1 MNLVYPNE
9 PLATKLSPF
18 PEGNIA
24 NYKAEDNSNI
34 TEAIA
39 KEINKR
45 VQEIKDNPDIG
56 IAYEEVK
63 QRMKEKYGFKIE
75 LQIFI
80 IPTNKII
87 KKK

>member
-34 TEAIA
+34 IEAIA

-45 VQEIKDNPDIG
+45 VQEIKDNSAIG

-63 QRMKEKYGFKIE
+63 QRMKEKYGF
-75 LQIFI
+75 
-80 IPTNKII
+80 
-87 KKK
+87 

>member
-9 PLATKLSPF
+9 PLATKFTPF
-18 PEGNIA
+18 PEGNI
-24 NYKAEDNSNI
+24 AEDNSNI
-34 TEAIA
+34 TEVIA

-45 VQEIKDNPDIG
+45 VQEIKDNPAIG

-75 LQIFI
+75 LQTLYN
-80 IPTNKII
+80 PY
-87 KKK
+87 

>member
-1 MNLVYPNE
+1 MNLAYPNE
-9 PLATKLSPF
+9 PLVTKLSPF

-34 TEAIA
+34 TEVIA

-45 VQEIKDNPDIG
+45 VQEIKDNPAIG

-63 QRMKEKYGFKIE
+63 RRMKEKYGFKIE
-75 LQIFI
+75 LQTLYN
-80 IPTNKII
+80 PY
-87 KKK
+87 

>member
-9 PLATKLSPF
+9 PLATKFTPF

-24 NYKAEDNSNI
+24 EDNSNNI
-34 TEAIA
+34 TGAIA

-45 VQEIKDNPDIG
+45 VQEIKDNPAIG

-63 QRMKEKYGFKIE
+63 QRMKEKYGF
-75 LQIFI
+75 
-80 IPTNKII
+80 
-87 KKK
+87 

>member
-9 PLATKLSPF
+9 PLATKLAPF

-39 KEINKR
+39 KEIN
-45 VQEIKDNPDIG
+45 NPAIG

-63 QRMKEKYGFKIE
+63 QRMKEKYGF
-75 LQIFI
+75 
-80 IPTNKII
+80 
-87 KKK
+87 

>member
-34 TEAIA
+34 TEVIA

-45 VQEIKDNPDIG
+45 VQEIKDNPAIG

-63 QRMKEKYGFKIE
+63 RRMKEKYGF
-75 LQIFI
+75 
-80 IPTNKII
+80 
-87 KKK
+87 

>member
-9 PLATKLSPF
+9 PLATKLTPF

-24 NYKAEDNSNI
+24 EDKSNNI

-45 VQEIKDNPDIG
+45 VQEIKDNPAIG

-63 QRMKEKYGFKIE
+63 QRMKEKYGF
-75 LQIFI
+75 
-80 IPTNKII
+80 
-87 KKK
+87 

>member
-9 PLATKLSPF
+9 PLATKLSSF

-24 NYKAEDNSNI
+24 EDNSNNI

-45 VQEIKDNPDIG
+45 VQEIKDNPAIG

-63 QRMKEKYGFKIE
+63 QRMKEKYGF
-75 LQIFI
+75 
-80 IPTNKII
+80 
-87 KKK
+87 

>member
-24 NYKAEDNSNI
+24 NYKTKDNSNI

-45 VQEIKDNPDIG
+45 VQEIKDNPAIG
-56 IAYEEVK
+56 VAYEEVK
-63 QRMKEKYGFKIE
+63 RRMKEKYGF
-75 LQIFI
+75 
-80 IPTNKII
+80 
-87 KKK
+87 

>member
-18 PEGNIA
+18 SEGNIA
-24 NYKAEDNSNI
+24 NYEAEDNSNI

-45 VQEIKDNPDIG
+45 VQEIKDNPAIG
-56 IAYEEVK
+56 ITYEEVK
-63 QRMKEKYGFKIE
+63 QRMKEKYGF
-75 LQIFI
+75 
-80 IPTNKII
+80 
-87 KKK
+87 

>member
-24 NYKAEDNSNI
+24 NYAEDNSNI

-45 VQEIKDNPDIG
+45 VQEIKDNPAIG

-63 QRMKEKYGFKIE
+63 RRMKEKYGF
-75 LQIFI
+75 
-80 IPTNKII
+80 
-87 KKK
+87 

>member
-45 VQEIKDNPDIG
+45 VQEIKDNPAIG
-56 IAYEEVK
+56 ITYEEVK
-63 QRMKEKYGFKIE
+63 QRMKEKYGF
-75 LQIFI
+75 
-80 IPTNKII
+80 
-87 KKK
+87 

>member
-18 PEGNIA
+18 PEGNMA
-24 NYKAEDNSNI
+24 NNYKAEDNSNNI

-45 VQEIKDNPDIG
+45 VQEIKDNPAIG

-63 QRMKEKYGFKIE
+63 KRMKEKYGFWIKISPE
-75 LQIFI
+75 GRTRFR
-80 IPTNKII
+80 
-87 KKK
+87 

>member
-9 PLATKLSPF
+9 PLATKFTPF

-24 NYKAEDNSNI
+24 EDKSNNI

-45 VQEIKDNPDIG
+45 VQEIKDNPAIG

-63 QRMKEKYGFKIE
+63 QRMKEKYGF
-75 LQIFI
+75 
-80 IPTNKII
+80 
-87 KKK
+87 

>member
-24 NYKAEDNSNI
+24 NNYEAEDNSNI

-45 VQEIKDNPDIG
+45 VQEIKDNPAIG

-75 LQIFI
+75 LQTLHN
-80 IPTNKII
+80 PY
-87 KKK
+87 

>member
-9 PLATKLSPF
+9 PLATKLSSF

-34 TEAIA
+34 TEV
-39 KEINKR
+39 NKR
-45 VQEIKDNPDIG
+45 VQEIKDNPAIG

-63 QRMKEKYGFKIE
+63 QRMKEKYGF
-75 LQIFI
+75 
-80 IPTNKII
+80 
-87 KKK
+87 

>member
-18 PEGNIA
+18 REGNIA
-24 NYKAEDNSNI
+24 NYEAEDNSNI
-34 TEAIA
+34 TEVIA

-45 VQEIKDNPDIG
+45 VQEIKDNPAIG

-63 QRMKEKYGFKIE
+63 KRMKEKYGF
-75 LQIFI
+75 
-80 IPTNKII
+80 
-87 KKK
+87 

>member
-9 PLATKLSPF
+9 PLATKLSSF
-18 PEGNIA
+18 PEGNIV

-34 TEAIA
+34 TEVIA

-45 VQEIKDNPDIG
+45 VQEIKDNPAIG

-75 LQIFI
+75 LQTLYN
-80 IPTNKII
+80 PY
-87 KKK
+87 

>member
-45 VQEIKDNPDIG
+45 VQEIKDNPAIG
-56 IAYEEVK
+56 VAYEEVK
-63 QRMKEKYGFKIE
+63 RRMKEKYGF
-75 LQIFI
+75 
-80 IPTNKII
+80 
-87 KKK
+87 

>member
-24 NYKAEDNSNI
+24 EDNSNI
-34 TEAIA
+34 TEVIA

-45 VQEIKDNPDIG
+45 VQEIKDNPAIG

-75 LQIFI
+75 LQTLYN
-80 IPTNKII
+80 PY
-87 KKK
+87 

>member
-9 PLATKLSPF
+9 PLATKLSSF

-24 NYKAEDNSNI
+24 NYKTKDNSNI

-45 VQEIKDNPDIG
+45 VQEIKDNPAIG
-56 IAYEEVK
+56 VAYEEVK
-63 QRMKEKYGFKIE
+63 RRMKEKYGF
-75 LQIFI
+75 
-80 IPTNKII
+80 
-87 KKK
+87 

>member
-24 NYKAEDNSNI
+24 EDNSNI
-34 TEAIA
+34 TEVIA

-45 VQEIKDNPDIG
+45 VQEIKDNPAIG

-63 QRMKEKYGFKIE
+63 QRMKEKYGF
-75 LQIFI
+75 
-80 IPTNKII
+80 
-87 KKK
+87 

>member
-9 PLATKLSPF
+9 PLATKLSSF
-18 PEGNIA
+18 AEGNIA
-24 NYKAEDNSNI
+24 NYKAEDNSNNI

-45 VQEIKDNPDIG
+45 VQEIKDNPAIG

-75 LQIFI
+75 LQTLYN
-80 IPTNKII
+80 PY
-87 KKK
+87 

>member
-24 NYKAEDNSNI
+24 NYKTKDNSNI

-45 VQEIKDNPDIG
+45 VQEIKDNPAIG

-63 QRMKEKYGFKIE
+63 RRMKEK
-75 LQIFI
+75 
-80 IPTNKII
+80 
-87 KKK
+87 